1 VDAFQIL
8 TEAGP
13 LGLFALY
20 LIISQRK
27 QQERSDKA
35 IGELRDRYDIVVDK
49 QDRTI
54 ESLTLSISTKID
66 RLMDKTGVAQPPPP
80 APAPSGATL
89 MIERKVAEAVE
100 AALEEK
106 DDGQ

>member
-1 VDAFQIL
+1 MDAFQIL

-13 LGLFALY
+13 WGLFALY

-35 IGELRDRYDIVVDK
+35 IGELRDRYDIVVSK

-66 RLMDKTGVAQPPPP
+66 RLMDKTGVAQPPP